1 MAVTI
6 DYNFNLLPA
15 SRGTVSLTALATT
28 NPLQRP
34 LASTQNLRR
43 ALGDDGSL
51 NARSPREL
59 VAREIRR
66 RDLFADFVGGNQI
79 PPGVNANAGV
89 TNASSSSNTTDHLM
103 SSGAWTDQ
111 WNKQYNIFNIQDSFP
126 VMNVDLSC
134 DQNGNIPA
142 FHAGANIDAN
152 VNIQATVTVGFI
164 VSGTIIPPAITKA
177 AFTSALDG
185 GSQVAFNIS
194 TVAQGSF
201 DTGLVPFWSSGIP
214 GMSIPGILDIGPT
227 FSINGQATGNV
238 SVCTN
243 SVITASYQFPGTS
256 MVFPQDEGPSTG
268 QASQTN
274 DQTPLHLSIG
284 GSTTLS
290 GSVTAH
296 IIPRVDLGVSVLLG
310 LASASVFLELDGYG
324 MMNMSLTLAE
334 PSSTSALPSPTSAG
348 ANTPAINAA
357 DTSTTAS
364 ESVPSTISDTS
375 TDASTT
381 LPASTSVTNTTTVSP
396 TSDSTSV
403 PAANDLALP
412 PVLHDASTPEASPT
426 TCANSRPR
434 HRQQSNK
441 RDLAIRHQARDA
453 PDLYNGC
460 VGMNMGVKIVAGAQG
475 KLTPFWHDSISYDL
489 FGQEWQLFSKCFAGT
504 TKRSLPSYH
513 HGPIIPSHRPALERR
528 DLISGLVCPLVEDA
542 LVNAITAANQLV

>member
-1 MAVTI
+1 MTI

-177 AFTSALDG
+177 AFTSG
-185 GSQVAFNIS
+185 
-194 TVAQGSF
+194 
-201 DTGLVPFWSSGIP
+201 
-214 GMSIPGILDIGPT
+214 
-227 FSINGQATGNV
+227 
-238 SVCTN
+238 
-243 SVITASYQFPGTS
+243 
-256 MVFPQDEGPSTG
+256 EHPS
-268 QASQTN
+268 
-274 DQTPLHLSIG
+274 
-284 GSTTLS
+284 
-290 GSVTAH
+290 
-296 IIPRVDLGVSVLLG
+296 
-310 LASASVFLELDGYG
+310 
-324 MMNMSLTLAE
+324 E
-334 PSSTSALPSPTSAG
+334 PS
-348 ANTPAINAA
+348 
-357 DTSTTAS
+357 
-364 ESVPSTISDTS
+364 V
-375 TDASTT
+375 
-381 LPASTSVTNTTTVSP
+381 
-396 TSDSTSV
+396 
-403 PAANDLALP
+403 
-412 PVLHDASTPEASPT
+412 H
-426 TCANSRPR
+426 
-434 HRQQSNK
+434 
-441 RDLAIRHQARDA
+441 
-453 PDLYNGC
+453 
-460 VGMNMGVKIVAGAQG
+460 
-475 KLTPFWHDSISYDL
+475 F
-489 FGQEWQLFSKCFAGT
+489 
-504 TKRSLPSYH
+504 
-513 HGPIIPSHRPALERR
+513 
-528 DLISGLVCPLVEDA
+528 
-542 LVNAITAANQLV
+542 